1 MPDTH
6 DREKST
12 MAGMQRALETLTQI
26 AHEKA
31 NREHP
36 GRFGPSGA
44 FADLDADGLEAEK
57 DTALAELQSLADTD
71 PLTLAQCTAFRV
83 ALACAVA
90 DFVEHAQATL
100 TTQWHLEQADKRHVR
115 LPATDPLR
123 KWSLDALEGVSR
135 CAADIAVLVSA
146 PNAAGLLDL
155 LDTLEGAFTLPGI
168 TAGQIAEAVGAYIGA
183 LPPGA
188 VPGEAFGLLVG
199 NLHRLGV
206 LESNPRASAH
216 DRNDAHAGI
225 MAART
230 AVVQW
235 HTGQWAAHDAGA
247 FGAAGAR
254 SVPSA
259 SV

>member
-44 FADLDADGLEAEK
+44 FADADAGDLEDAK
-57 DTALAELQSLADTD
+57 GKALAVLRDLADTTA
-71 PLTLAQCTAFRV
+71 LTRGQAEAFRT

-90 DFVEHAQATL
+90 DFVEHAQSTL

-146 PNAAGLLDL
+146 PNAVELLDL
-155 LDTLEGAFTLPGI
+155 LDTLEGAFTLPGT
-168 TAGQIAEAVGAYIGA
+168 TAGQIAEAIGAYIGA